1 MRFRPLSK
9 PAGPSLDAQI
19 SHAERQLA
27 ERRRSI
33 KTDGAVLLSSL
44 YKQMT
49 APASLLLAGGIG
61 FVAGELSHCPAPP
74 SSAPSSG
81 RLGQREPHSRT
92 TLSAALSLLLSAHAL
107 YKALPIAWLAKHLH
121 SSRIR
126 TSAALR
132 RARRSMPTTAP
143 DKLASSGSSDPTPPR
158 P

>member
-1 MRFRPLSK
+1 MRFRLLSK
-9 PAGPSLDAQI
+9 PAGLSLDAQI

-44 YKQMT
+44 RKQMT

-61 FVAGELSHCPAPP
+61 FVAGELSHCPARAR
-74 SSAPSSG
+74 SAPTSV
-81 RLGQREPHSRT
+81 RT
-92 TLSAALSLLLSAHAL
+92 DRSEVPTRSYLSAALSLLLSAHAV